1 MAMKLYWCGVGIQN
15 TLLGGQGH
23 DKNAVE
29 MEFKEIKLSN
39 YIVTPKNPQLR
50 SPATELCS

>member
-1 MAMKLYWCGVGIQN
+1 MAMQLYWCGVGILN

-29 MEFKEIKLSN
+29 MELKEIKLSN

-50 SPATELCS
+50 SSATELCS

>member
-1 MAMKLYWCGVGIQN
+1 MAMKLYWCRVGIHN